1 MGRDLLK
8 VTQPETGEA
17 GHSLS
22 GTRGPAGSGIL
33 PPVLTFRTK
42 VVGHQ
47 APHLSEVVQ
56 RLRQCHAARRGH
68 SWNSVPPP
76 SRPLCRIHSQ
86 APALPRSARG
96 IFLLSQLP
104 NLGLPESEWTQDG
117 K

>member
-8 VTQPETGEA
+8 VTQPVGGEA

-22 GTRGPAGSGIL
+22 GTRGPAGSRIL
-33 PPVLTFRTK
+33 PPILTFITK

-47 APHLSEVVQ
+47 APHLSEMVQ
-56 RLRQCHAARRGH
+56 RLHQCHSAGRGH

-76 SRPLCRIHSQ
+76 SRSLYRIHSR
-86 APALPRSARG
+86 APALPRSARS

-104 NLGLPESEWTQDG
+104 SLGLPESEWTQDG